1 MFFLLLF
8 HLYNPNDNKTMPDRL
23 PITIPIIDIM
33 LNVVGVLDVVGALD
47 VVGDSKYSKEI

>member
-8 HLYNPNDNKTMPDRL
+8 HLYNPNDNKTMANRL
-23 PITIPIIDIM
+23 PSTTILIIDTK
-33 LNVVGVLDVVGALD
+33 LNVLLD